1 MSTGDW
7 LAVIFLIVL
16 FVAFWSIGP
25 VQILMEHWRRGEKK
39 EGIKRGFLSLI
50 GVIIFLIIL
59 FVVSN
64 NIDYGSG
71 SCPAS
76 FPSGYDC

>member
-1 MSTGDW
+1 MNIADW
-7 LAVIFLIVL
+7 IALIVFIAL
-16 FVAFWSIGP
+16 FIAFWSIGP

-59 FVVSN
+59 IVISN
-64 NIDYGSG
+64 NIVNGSG
-71 SCPAS
+71 SCPSS